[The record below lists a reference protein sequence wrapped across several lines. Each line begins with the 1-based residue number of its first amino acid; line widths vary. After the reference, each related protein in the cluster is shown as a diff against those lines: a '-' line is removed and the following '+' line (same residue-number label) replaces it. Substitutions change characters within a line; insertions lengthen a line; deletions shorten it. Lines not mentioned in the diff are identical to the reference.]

1 MADVLMYVVVFSKT
15 DEDDEFIFRFAF
27 GSLEAIAR
35 KLPDIIIGR
44 LTDVFCAIDDA
55 GMTVDEVVAHLS
67 NRVNMTKPLNISD
80 TISVV
85 CGVEVLHQ

>member
-1 MADVLMYVVVFSKT
+1 MADMLMYIVVFKKS
-15 DEDDEFIFRFAF
+15 DEEDDFTRFAF

-55 GMTVDEVVAHLS
+55 GMTVDEVVAHLT
-67 NRVNMTKPLNISD
+67 NRDNITQPLNIGDS
-80 TISVV
+80 ISVV
-85 CGVEVLHQ
+85 CGLEVLYQ